1 MSTDEAT
8 GWTGAVRER
17 AIRNFPPEELL
28 PDRQPVYVASWI
40 YVFGV
45 LTLAAFLIV
54 LGSGALLALKG
65 PQWWHGSNIGHFV
78 NSLHL
83 WSVELFM
90 AFMVIHLW
98 GKFWMAAWRGK
109 RALTWITGCLCFFAS
124 IGTAFT
130 GYLIQSNFDSQWIS
144 TQAKDGLNSVGIGSF
159 FNVTNFGQMLMWHI
173 ALLPVVLGVIIA
185 VHILQVRRRGVVPPI
200 DATEVTETSPGA
212 DVEPAVPVQRKRDA
226 GVASRKWTGAYRS
239 YDLVK
244 EFVIACVAVTLLTV
258 ALAALFSSP
267 DEKQVTIAS
276 WSAHAPN
283 DFLLTAATEL
293 DGTSGTATYGA
304 PYTHT
309 PGAAQKLG
317 PVSLQHIA
325 GVTHPV
331 NTSQD
336 FVVGPLAGVTGNPA
350 LTAALTAWRAATPA
364 QQAAWASGYDDAL
377 AKAPN
382 NDPAKVASGNYGP
395 VPVML
400 GALLAMA
407 RSGGLDGVLLD
418 EHGFFQTDYTK
429 PLLFLADGA
438 YLGNLA
444 DAQHL
449 GGDQWGMMNET
460 GSFPGQAWLWLYTF
474 WYQVKPFST
483 SGNADALVWGLMAL
497 LSLGL
502 LLTPFIPGLRSIPR
516 WIPLHRL
523 IWRDY
528 YRSRSAGAA
537 KP

>member
-1 MSTDEAT
+1 MSTDQAT
-8 GWTGAVRER
+8 GWTGALRER
-17 AIRNFPPEELL
+17 AVRNFPPDELL
-28 PDRQPVYVASWI
+28 PDRQPAYVASWI

-109 RALTWITGCLCFFAS
+109 RAMTWITGCVCFLGS

-130 GYLIQSNFDSQWIS
+130 GYLIQTNFDSQWIS
-144 TQAKDGLNSVGIGSF
+144 TQAKDGLNSVGIGSL

-173 ALLPVVLGVIIA
+173 ALLPVVVGIIIA

-200 DATEVTETSPGA
+200 DAVDDAVSSAATDA
-212 DVEPAVPVQRKRDA
+212 EPAAPTQRKGNRDI
-226 GVASRKWTGAYRS
+226 ASRKWRGAYRS

-244 EFVIACVAVTLLTV
+244 EFVIAVVAVTVLTV
-258 ALAALFSSP
+258 ALAAVFSSP
-267 DEKQVTIAS
+267 DEKQITLAG

-283 DFLLTAATEL
+283 DFLMTAATEL

-317 PVSLQHIA
+317 PISLQHIA
-325 GVTHPV
+325 GVTIPV
-331 NTSQD
+331 DSAQD
-336 FVVGPLAGVTGNPA
+336 FVVGPLEGVVGNPA
-350 LTAALTAWRAATPA
+350 LTQALATWRGATHA
-364 QQAAWASGYDDAL
+364 QRAAWASAYDAAL

-382 NDPAKVASGNYGP
+382 NDPTKVAPGNYGP

-400 GALLAMA
+400 GSLVALA
-407 RSGGLDGVLLD
+407 RSGGLDGALLD
-418 EHGFFQTDYTK
+418 QKGFFQTDYTK

-438 YLGNLA
+438 YLANLA

-449 GGDQWGMMNET
+449 SGDQWGMMNET
-460 GSFPGQAWLWLYTF
+460 GSYPGQAWLWLYTF
-474 WYQVKPFST
+474 WYQIKPFST
-483 SGNADALVWGLMAL
+483 SGNADALVWGLMII

-502 LLTPFIPGLRSIPR
+502 ILTPFIPGVRSIPR

-523 IWRDY
+523 IWRQY
-528 YRSRSAGAA
+528 YRSTSADAA